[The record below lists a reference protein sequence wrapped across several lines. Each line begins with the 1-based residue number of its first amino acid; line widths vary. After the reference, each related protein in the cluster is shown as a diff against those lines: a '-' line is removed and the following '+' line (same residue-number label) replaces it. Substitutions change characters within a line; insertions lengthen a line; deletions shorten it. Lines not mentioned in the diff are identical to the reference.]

1 MFQPGLFPVF
11 QTDGNGIFISQKDFF
26 LTERSNMVH
35 IDDKRIMD
43 SEKIIRI
50 QLPCKGMDLT
60 ITDFRLIERYDL
72 DLSVQSF
79 KV

>member
-1 MFQPGLFPVF
+1 
-11 QTDGNGIFISQKDFF
+11 
-26 LTERSNMVH
+26 MVH

-43 SEKIIRI
+43 PEKIIRI
-50 QLPCKGMDLT
+50 QLPRKGMDLT
-60 ITDFRLIERYDL
+60 ITDFCLIKRYDL

>member
-1 MFQPGLFPVF
+1 
-11 QTDGNGIFISQKDFF
+11 
-26 LTERSNMVH
+26 MVH

>member
-1 MFQPGLFPVF
+1 M
-11 QTDGNGIFISQKDFF
+11 I
-26 LTERSNMVH
+26 H

-43 SEKIIRI
+43 PEKIIRI
-50 QLPCKGMDLT
+50 QLPRKGVDLT
-60 ITDFRLIERYDL
+60 ITDLCLIKRYDL

>member
-1 MFQPGLFPVF
+1 MFQPGLLPVF

-43 SEKIIRI
+43 PEKIIRI
-50 QLPCKGMDLT
+50 QLPRKGMDLT
-60 ITDFRLIERYDL
+60 ITDFCLIKRYDL